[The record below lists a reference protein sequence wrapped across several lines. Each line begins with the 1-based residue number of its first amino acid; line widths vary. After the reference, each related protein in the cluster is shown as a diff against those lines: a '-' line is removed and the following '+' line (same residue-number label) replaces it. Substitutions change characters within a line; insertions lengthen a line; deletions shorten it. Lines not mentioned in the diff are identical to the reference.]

1 MSTAVS
7 PTRLGIIAGAG
18 RFPFMVADGAR
29 RAGCHITIVGLHDV
43 ADPAIAA
50 CADEFHWAGL
60 AKLGR
65 WIRIFERNRVDRV
78 ILAGSVT
85 KTVMYRPWRLVH
97 LLPDMT
103 SLRIWFLQV
112 PDKRNDTLLSA
123 VADEFAKHGMIMQD
137 CVAYSAEDMAPEG
150 VMTKCQPTDAQRK
163 DEAFGWKVAK
173 EMGRL
178 DVGQSIAV
186 KESEVIAVEAIEGT
200 DRMMERAGQLCKRGG
215 WMLIKVAKPNQDLR
229 FDVPTVGPDTI
240 ENLKRNG
247 GSMLVVESG
256 RTLIVDKE
264 AMLAAA
270 DSARIVIVGR
280 GE

>member
-1 MSTAVS
+1 
-7 PTRLGIIAGAG
+7 
-18 RFPFMVADGAR
+18 MVADGAR
-29 RAGCHITIVGLHDV
+29 RAGCHITIVGLRDV

-178 DVGQSIAV
+178 DVGQSVAV

-200 DRMMERAGQLCKRGG
+200 DRMIERAG
-215 WMLIKVAKPNQDLR
+215 
-229 FDVPTVGPDTI
+229 
-240 ENLKRNG
+240 
-247 GSMLVVESG
+247 
-256 RTLIVDKE
+256 
-264 AMLAAA
+264 
-270 DSARIVIVGR
+270 
-280 GE
+280 